1 MMLKIATYAQIFLY
15 IRVIKVAVFI
25 FPSPKVKEIRELMV
39 TIVVM
44 GWE

>member
-1 MMLKIATYAQIFLY
+1 MLKVTTYAQIFLY

-25 FPSPKVKEIRELMV
+25 FPSPEVKEVRELMV